1 MKKILVII
9 WYKGFFP
16 LRGKFKMSGACDF
29 IKYLNID
36 VKIKNQI
43 HLLLKNMCKISA
55 RKYKYNMNFILI

>member
-29 IKYLNID
+29 NNID
-36 VKIKNQI
+36 IKIENQI
-43 HLLLKNMCKISA
+43 HLMLKNMCKISA
-55 RKYKYNMNFILI
+55 RKYMYKMNFILIYR